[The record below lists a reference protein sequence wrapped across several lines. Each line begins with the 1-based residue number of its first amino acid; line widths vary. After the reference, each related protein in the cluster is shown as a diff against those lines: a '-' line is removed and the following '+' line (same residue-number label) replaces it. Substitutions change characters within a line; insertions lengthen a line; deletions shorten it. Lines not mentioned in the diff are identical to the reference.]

1 MKAFAMKYKT
11 VAISVVL
18 GGLFVYAG
26 AIKIS
31 NPLAMA
37 DTIAA
42 FGIVPLA
49 LINSFALAVPV
60 FEIATGVMLF
70 LGWFRR
76 VAALALLITLGA
88 YTTAIASALARGITI
103 DCGCFGVGGP
113 ATRGDMWWDLGRDLA
128 MLAAALAVYRW
139 SLPSRVA
146 VRSESHAA

>member
-1 MKAFAMKYKT
+1 MKAFALKYKT
-11 VAISVVL
+11 VAISLVL

-26 AIKIS
+26 AIKIG

-60 FEIATGVMLF
+60 FEIATGLMLF

-76 VAALALLITLGA
+76 VAAMALLITLGA

-103 DCGCFGVGGP
+103 DCGCFGFGP
-113 ATRGDMWWDLGRDLA
+113 ATRGAMWWGLGRDLT

-146 VRSESHAA
+146 TGSESHAA